1 MNSSPTNIRREA
13 ARWATLATL
22 AWAGILVAPALGHAQ
37 AAGPSDGGVS
47 AFYGWK
53 DAVPAT
59 PGKLLRSEPQEEKLA
74 LAGASRSVRILY
86 SSTDG
91 LDGHSQIAV
100 SGALYLP
107 KGAPPEGG
115 WPLMAWAHGTVGIA
129 DVCAPSWAG
138 RSERDI
144 TYLNHWLDQGYAIVA
159 SDYQGLGTPGG
170 HHPYLTTRPEAYS
183 VLDSVRAVEGGDF
196 GLWKRVVIIG
206 QSQGGG
212 AAFAATVFAQSYAP
226 ELDICGT
233 VATGTPNLSPAGFAA
248 NAKANA
254 EAADKVSPT
263 FAYVLLI
270 LYTIAQTDPSFAIAD
285 YVDDKAAATTRLAK
299 TACLGD
305 IEKQVVAEGLT
316 FKNSFKKDPTKPL
329 IATAA
334 LMAYPT
340 LKTAIPIFMGTGG
353 KDLDVPPPGQERLVK
368 DACAAG
374 TRIEWRFY
382 PDFDHSA
389 TVNGSLPDSTPFVK
403 RAFAGETIEG
413 NCAATLA
420 GQN

>member
-1 MNSSPTNIRREA
+1 MNSSLTKIRRGA
-13 ARWATLATL
+13 ARRAMFATL
-22 AWAGILVAPALGHAQ
+22 AWAVILVVPTLGHAQ
-37 AAGPSDGGVS
+37 AAGAGDGGVS
-47 AFYGWK
+47 AFYAWK

-74 LAGASRSVRILY
+74 LAGASRSLRILY

-91 LDGHSQIAV
+91 LDGHSPIAV

-107 KGAPPEGG
+107 KVAPPEGG
-115 WPLMAWAHGTVGIA
+115 WPVMAWAHGTVGIA

-144 TYLNHWLDQGYAIVA
+144 TYLNHWLDQGYAVVA

-170 HHPYLTTRPEAYS
+170 HPYLTARPEACS

-196 GLWKRVVIIG
+196 GLSKKVVIIG

-212 AAFAATVFAQSYAP
+212 AAFAATVFAKSYAP
-226 ELDICGT
+226 ELDIRGA

-254 EAADKVSPT
+254 EATDKVSPT
-263 FAYVLLI
+263 FAYFLLI
-270 LYTIAQTDPSFAIAD
+270 LYTIAE
-285 YVDDKAAATTRLAK
+285 
-299 TACLGD
+299 TACLGA

-316 FKNSFKKDPTKPL
+316 FKNSFKKDPTKPF
-329 IATAA
+329 IATTA

-353 KDLDVPPPGQERLVK
+353 KDLDVPPPGQEGLVK

-374 TRIEWRFY
+374 THIEWRFY

-389 TVNGSLPDSTPFVK
+389 TVNGSLPDSMPFVK

-420 GQN
+420 GQK

>member
-1 MNSSPTNIRREA
+1 MNSSPSSIRSGA
-13 ARWATLATL
+13 ARRATLATL
-22 AWAGILVAPALGHAQ
+22 AWAAVLVAPALGHAQ
-37 AAGPSDGGVS
+37 AVGAGDGGVS
-47 AFYGWK
+47 DFYAWK
-53 DAVPAT
+53 DVVPAT

-74 LAGASRSVRILY
+74 LAGASRSLRILY

-91 LDGHSQIAV
+91 LDGHSPIAV

-144 TYLNHWLDQGYAIVA
+144 TYLNHWLDQGYAVVA

-170 HHPYLTTRPEAYS
+170 HPYLAARPEAYS

-196 GLWKRVVIIG
+196 GLSKKIVIIG

-212 AAFAATVFAQSYAP
+212 AAFSATVFAQSYAP
-226 ELDICGT
+226 ELDIRGA

-270 LYTIAQTDPSFAIAD
+270 LYTIAETDPSFAIAD
-285 YVDDKAAATTRLAK
+285 YVDDKAAATVELAK
-299 TACLGD
+299 TACLGAL
-305 IEKQVVAEGLT
+305 EKQVVAEGLT
-316 FKNSFKKDPTKPL
+316 FKNSFKKDPTKPFM
-329 IATAA
+329 ATMV

-340 LKTAIPIFMGTGG
+340 LKTSIPIFMGTGG
-353 KDLDVPPPGQERLVK
+353 KDLDVPPPGQERLAR
-368 DACAAG
+368 DACTAG

-389 TVNGSLPDSTPFVK
+389 TVNGSLSDSTPFVK
-403 RAFAGETIEG
+403 RAFSDETIEG

-420 GQN
+420 GQK

>member
-1 MNSSPTNIRREA
+1 MKASATNIRRG
-13 ARWATLATL
+13 ATLAAL
-22 AWAGILVAPALGHAQ
+22 ASAALLVAPALGHAE
-37 AAGPSDGGVS
+37 AAGAGDGGVS
-47 AFYGWK
+47 AFYAWK

-59 PGKLLRSEPQEEKLA
+59 PGKLLRSEPQEETLA
-74 LAGASRSVRILY
+74 LASASRSVRILY

-91 LDGHSQIAV
+91 LDGHSPIAV

-115 WPLMAWAHGTVGIA
+115 WPLIAWAHGTVGIA
-129 DVCAPSWAG
+129 RVCAPSWAG
-138 RSERDI
+138 RSERD
-144 TYLNHWLDQGYAIVA
+144 TKYLDHWLDQGYAVVA

-170 HHPYLTTRPEAYS
+170 HPYLTTRPEAYS

-196 GLWKRVVIIG
+196 GLSKKVVVVG

-212 AAFAATVFAQSYAP
+212 GAFASTVLAGSYAP
-226 ELDICGT
+226 ELDIRGT
-233 VATGTPNLSPAGFAA
+233 VATGTPYLSPAYFAA
-248 NAKANA
+248 AAKASV
-254 EAADKVSPT
+254 AADTVTPT

-270 LYTIAQTDPSFAIAD
+270 LHTIAQTDPTFNVAD
-285 YVDDKAAATTRLAK
+285 YVADKAAATAKLAE
-299 TACLGD
+299 TACILD
-305 IEKQVVAEGLT
+305 IEKQVVDEGLT
-316 FKNSFKKDPTKPL
+316 FKNSFKKDPTKAL

-368 DACAAG
+368 DACTAG
-374 TRIEWRFY
+374 TRIEWHFY

-403 RAFAGETIEG
+403 QAFAGETIEG

-420 GQN
+420 GQK

>member
-1 MNSSPTNIRREA
+1 
-13 ARWATLATL
+13 
-22 AWAGILVAPALGHAQ
+22 
-37 AAGPSDGGVS
+37 
-47 AFYGWK
+47 
-53 DAVPAT
+53 
-59 PGKLLRSEPQEEKLA
+59 
-74 LAGASRSVRILY
+74 
-86 SSTDG
+86 
-91 LDGHSQIAV
+91 
-100 SGALYLP
+100 
-107 KGAPPEGG
+107 
-115 WPLMAWAHGTVGIA
+115 MAWAHGTVGIA

-144 TYLNHWLDQGYAIVA
+144 TYLNHWLDQGYAVVA

-170 HHPYLTTRPEAYS
+170 HPYLTARPEACS

-196 GLWKRVVIIG
+196 GLSKKVVIIG

-212 AAFAATVFAQSYAP
+212 AAFAATVFAKSYAP
-226 ELDICGT
+226 ELDIRGA

-254 EAADKVSPT
+254 EATDKVSPT
-263 FAYVLLI
+263 FAYFLLI
-270 LYTIAQTDPSFAIAD
+270 LYTIAETDPSFAIAD
-285 YVDDKAAATTRLAK
+285 YVNDKAAATTELAK
-299 TACLGD
+299 TACLGA

-316 FKNSFKKDPTKPL
+316 FKNSFKKDPTKPF
-329 IATAA
+329 IATA

-353 KDLDVPPPGQERLVK
+353 KDLDVPPPGQEGLVK

-374 TRIEWRFY
+374 THIEWRFY

-420 GQN
+420 PQK

>member
-1 MNSSPTNIRREA
+1 MNSSPTNIRRGEA
-13 ARWATLATL
+13 RRATLAAV
-22 AWAGILVAPALGHAQ
+22 AWAAIFVASALGHAQ
-37 AAGPSDGGVS
+37 AAGAGNGGVS
-47 AFYGWK
+47 SFYAWK
-53 DAVPAT
+53 DDVPAT

-74 LAGASRSVRILY
+74 LADASRSVRILY

-91 LDGHSQIAV
+91 LDGHSPIAV

-107 KGAPPEGG
+107 RGAPPEGG
-115 WPLMAWAHGTVGIA
+115 WPLLAWAHGTVGIA

-144 TYLNHWLDQGYAIVA
+144 TYLNHWLDQGYAVVA
-159 SDYQGLGTPGG
+159 SDYQGLGTGG
-170 HHPYLTTRPEAYS
+170 GHPYLTTRPEAYS

-196 GLWKRVVIIG
+196 DLSKKVVIIG

-212 AAFAATVFAQSYAP
+212 AAFAASVFAQSYAP
-226 ELDICGT
+226 ELDIRGT

-263 FAYVLLI
+263 FAYVLLV

-285 YVDDKAAATTRLAK
+285 YVDDKAVATTQLAQ
-299 TACLGD
+299 TACLGA
-305 IEKQVVAEGLT
+305 IEKQVVVEGLT
-316 FKNSFKKDPTKPL
+316 FKNSFKKDPRKPL
-329 IATAA
+329 FATAA

-353 KDLDVPPPGQERLVK
+353 KDLDVPPPGQERL
-368 DACAAG
+368 ALLWQ
-374 TRIEWRFY
+374 IE
-382 PDFDHSA
+382 DMLTGVA
-389 TVNGSLPDSTPFVK
+389 
-403 RAFAGETIEG
+403 
-413 NCAATLA
+413 
-420 GQN
+420 